1 MRAVFFR
8 KEPEIEANE
17 FCVEKVIVLPANEYE
32 SFTKHLMHD
41 YDFIRDN
48 VDLMCEKDGVW
59 HCLLVTGEGM
69 EDGVLVESEG
79 SSYAR
84 YATFVPST
92 GEIIRQYQAIQ
103 ETVSEQEESGCQTAD
118 EGDVQE
124 TGQEQGRGIVT
135 SM

>member
-32 SFTKHLMHD
+32 SFTKHLMHKH
-41 YDFIRDN
+41 DFIREN

-59 HCLLVTGEGM
+59 HCLLITGEGM

-84 YATFVPST
+84 YAAFVPSVK
-92 GEIIRQYQAIQ
+92 EIMEQYQ
-103 ETVSEQEESGCQTAD
+103 E
-118 EGDVQE
+118 VQE
-124 TGQEQGRGIVT
+124 TQTAGMNMT
-135 SM
+135 M

>member
-8 KEPEIEANE
+8 KESEIEANE
-17 FCVEKVIVLPANEYE
+17 FCVEKVITLPAHEYE
-32 SFTKHLMHD
+32 AFTQHLMHD

-59 HCLLVTGEGM
+59 YCLLVTGEGM

-84 YATFVPST
+84 YSAFVPCVK
-92 GEIIRQYQAIQ
+92 EIMEQYQAMQ
-103 ETVSEQEESGCQTAD
+103 ETQTD
-118 EGDVQE
+118 GMNM
-124 TGQEQGRGIVT
+124 G
-135 SM
+135 M

>member
-8 KEPEIEANE
+8 KESEIEANE
-17 FCVEKVIVLPANEYE
+17 FCVEKVIKLPAHEYE
-32 SFTKHLMHD
+32 AFTQHLIHD

-84 YATFVPST
+84 YSAFVPCVK
-92 GEIIRQYQAIQ
+92 EIMERYYGKIFWWIM
-103 ETVSEQEESGCQTAD
+103 TCKV
-118 EGDVQE
+118 
-124 TGQEQGRGIVT
+124 
-135 SM
+135 

>member
-17 FCVEKVIVLPANEYE
+17 FCVEKVIVLPAHEYE

-84 YATFVPST
+84 YSSFVPSVK
-92 GEIIRQYQAIQ
+92 EIMEQHQAMQ
-103 ETVSEQEESGCQTAD
+103 ETQTV
-118 EGDVQE
+118 GMNM
-124 TGQEQGRGIVT
+124 G
-135 SM
+135 M

>member
-8 KEPEIEANE
+8 KESEIEANE
-17 FCVEKVIVLPANEYE
+17 FCVEKVIKLPAHEYE
-32 SFTKHLMHD
+32 AFTQHLMHD

-69 EDGVLVESEG
+69 EEGVLVESEG

-84 YATFVPST
+84 YFAFVPS
-92 GEIIRQYQAIQ
+92 
-103 ETVSEQEESGCQTAD
+103 VSGILEQEQAVKETQTLSMIKESG
-118 EGDVQE
+118 QE
-124 TGQEQGRGIVT
+124 EQAGMVLYQ
-135 SM
+135 

>member
-17 FCVEKVIVLPANEYE
+17 FCVEKVITLSAEEYE
-32 SFTKHLMHD
+32 SFTKHLIHD

-69 EDGVLVESEG
+69 DEGVLVQSEG
-79 SSYAR
+79 AYYAR
-84 YATFVPST
+84 YFSFVPSVK
-92 GEIIRQYQAIQ
+92 GILEQYQVML
-103 ETVSEQEESGCQTAD
+103 ETPSEDMQ
-118 EGDVQE
+118 
-124 TGQEQGRGIVT
+124 
-135 SM
+135 MKM

>member
-17 FCVEKVIVLPANEYE
+17 FRVEKVIVLPANEYE

-69 EDGVLVESEG
+69 EEGVLVESEG

-84 YATFVPST
+84 YAAFVPSVK
-92 GEIIRQYQAIQ
+92 EIMEQYQEVQ
-103 ETVSEQEESGCQTAD
+103 DTQTA
-118 EGDVQE
+118 GMNM
-124 TGQEQGRGIVT
+124 T
-135 SM
+135 M

>member
-8 KEPEIEANE
+8 KESEIEANE
-17 FCVEKVIVLPANEYE
+17 FCVEKVIKLPAHEYE
-32 SFTKHLMHD
+32 AFTQHLMHD

-69 EDGVLVESEG
+69 EEGVLVESEG

-84 YATFVPST
+84 YFAFVPS
-92 GEIIRQYQAIQ
+92 
-103 ETVSEQEESGCQTAD
+103 VSGILEQEQAVKETQTLSMIKESG
-118 EGDVQE
+118 QE
-124 TGQEQGRGIVT
+124 EQAGMVL
-135 SM
+135 S

>member
-1 MRAVFFR
+1 MRAVFYR

-17 FCVEKVIVLPANEYE
+17 FCVEKVIVLPAGEYE

-59 HCLLVTGEGM
+59 HCLLVTGEGT

-84 YATFVPST
+84 ILCLCAIGKGDHGTASGNAGNTDCRNEYGNVG
-92 GEIIRQYQAIQ
+92 GERN
-103 ETVSEQEESGCQTAD
+103 
-118 EGDVQE
+118 
-124 TGQEQGRGIVT
+124 GRERN
-135 SM
+135 